1 MSETGERDIPRVE
14 EKPLALASANR
25 AGGSVSPV
33 TLVLGGARSGKSRHA
48 ERLIEDAASH
58 GTYCATA
65 EAGDAEMA
73 ARIAAHRSRRGAF
86 WRTIEVPLALAET
99 IAAETSPDR
108 PLLVDCLTLWLSNV
122 MLAGR
127 CVESESAALS
137 VALRDA
143 AGPVVLVAN
152 EVGMGLVPETPL
164 GREFRDAAGRLNQ
177 EIAALADRVVFVA
190 AGLPLVLKGDR

>member
-1 MSETGERDIPRVE
+1 MADRKIV
-14 EKPLALASANR
+14 R
-25 AGGSVSPV
+25 AGLPAA
-33 TLVLGGARSGKSRHA
+33 TLVLGGARSGKSRYA
-48 ERLIEDAASH
+48 ERLVEAAADS

-73 ARIAAHRSRRGAF
+73 ARIAAHRARRGAF
-86 WRTIEVPLALAET
+86 WRTVEEPLALAAA
-99 IAAETSPDR
+99 IAAEARHER

-127 CVESESAALS
+127 NVDDEVAALAA
-137 VALRDA
+137 ALRLA

-177 EIAALADRVVFVA
+177 KVAAVADRVVFVA
-190 AGLPLVLKGDR
+190 AGLPLVLKDG